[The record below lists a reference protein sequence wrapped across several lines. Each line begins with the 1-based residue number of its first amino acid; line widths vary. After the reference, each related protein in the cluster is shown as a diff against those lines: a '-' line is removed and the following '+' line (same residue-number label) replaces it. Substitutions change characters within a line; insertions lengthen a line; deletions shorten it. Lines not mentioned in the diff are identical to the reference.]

1 MFRSVIPVLICFLF
15 GMAVPV
21 GLEAHSIL
29 TSPMPMSAKPSET
42 QTLDAALSTCSMVN
56 EWLKARHYV
65 PDCRIVPWVKSV
77 DFTLGASA
85 TEAVAMCAGTAKAA
99 GRTRAFAGKG
109 WQVSI
114 YSGYSTAPI
123 ETCHLT

>member
-1 MFRSVIPVLICFLF
+1 MFRSAILILNFFLL
-15 GMAVPV
+15 GMTIAVSLSAY
-21 GLEAHSIL
+21 GIL

-123 ETCHLT
+123 ETCRLI